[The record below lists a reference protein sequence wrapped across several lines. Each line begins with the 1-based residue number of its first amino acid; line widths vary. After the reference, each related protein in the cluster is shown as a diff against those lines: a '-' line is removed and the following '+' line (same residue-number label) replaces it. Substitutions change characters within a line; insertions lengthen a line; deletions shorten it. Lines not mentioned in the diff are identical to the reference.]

1 MGNLRHYPRFLT
13 DLLRYRQAPGAE
25 PWSSLSI
32 RPMLEDRTAT
42 TSFDAHYVYQ
52 GTWALRHLAL
62 SRPAQHV
69 DVGSQISW
77 VACVAALTKV
87 TFIDVRP
94 FTGSLANLESR
105 SGTVLALPFADQE
118 VDSLSCLHVVEHVG
132 LGRYGDPIDPLGTR
146 KAVAELGRVVAPQ
159 GRLYLS
165 LPVGRPR
172 VVFNAHRIH
181 DPETILQW
189 LAEAGLELEQFAG
202 VDDQGRF
209 RAEAEPR
216 DYRDQRYGCGMF
228 LARRPGRP

>member
-1 MGNLRHYPRFLT
+1 MANLSRYPGFLA
-13 DLLRYRQAPGAE
+13 DLVRYRRAPGAE
-25 PWSSLSI
+25 PWSGISI
-32 RPMLEDRTAT
+32 RPMLDDRTTT

-52 GTWALRHLAL
+52 GAWALRHLAAH
-62 SRPAQHV
+62 RPSQHV
-69 DVGSQISW
+69 DVGSEIRW

-94 FTGSLANLESR
+94 FTGLLANLESR
-105 SGTVLALPFADQE
+105 AGTVLALPFSDQE
-118 VDSLSCLHVVEHVG
+118 VDSLSCLHVVEHIG

-146 KAVAELGRVVAPQ
+146 KAVAELGRVVSPG

-181 DPETILQW
+181 DPVTILDW
-189 LAEAGLELEQFAG
+189 LAEAGLRLEQFAG

-209 RAEAEPR
+209 AAEAEPR
-216 DYRDQRYGCGMF
+216 QYRDHRYGCGMF
-228 LARRPGRP
+228 VARRPSRS